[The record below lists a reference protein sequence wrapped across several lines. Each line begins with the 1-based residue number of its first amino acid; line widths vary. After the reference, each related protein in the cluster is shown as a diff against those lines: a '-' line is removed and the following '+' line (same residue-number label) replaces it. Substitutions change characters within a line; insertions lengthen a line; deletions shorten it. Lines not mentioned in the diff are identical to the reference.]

1 MSKYILDSQER
12 YLDNTIKNIIK
23 SMKNDHI
30 ENYEFAQLASDSD
43 LYESFY
49 YNISWD
55 FISSD
60 NNWERRINV
69 GHIIDFGSNSNIF
82 FFEDDLSRPFKFSN
96 YLKSVAHKYETF
108 QRRLFK
114 YSSKRFST
122 LKLSSTVRSI
132 MLCK

>member
-49 YNISWD
+49 YNIS
-55 FISSD
+55 
-60 NNWERRINV
+60 
-69 GHIIDFGSNSNIF
+69 
-82 FFEDDLSRPFKFSN
+82 
-96 YLKSVAHKYETF
+96 
-108 QRRLFK
+108 
-114 YSSKRFST
+114 
-122 LKLSSTVRSI
+122 
-132 MLCK
+132 